1 MATPNITAELL
12 RTLIHYDPSTGE
24 FTRIAHVF
32 SETGRRS
39 GQSKLGPMTRKPNIV
54 GYIVFSVNR
63 TSVLAHR
70 LAWMYMTGD
79 WPPGV
84 IDHINGERA
93 DNRWENLRLSDATLN
108 QQNQRKA
115 KAGSV
120 VDLLGVSVDK
130 ESGKYIAQITHNY
143 RHIHLG
149 RFDTAVEA
157 YAAYLGAK
165 RVIHKACTI

>member
-12 RTLIHYDPSTGE
+12 RTLIHYDQSTGE

-32 SETGRRS
+32 SKTGRRS
-39 GQSKLGPMTRKPNIV
+39 GQSKLGPMMRKPNVV

-70 LAWMYMTGD
+70 LAWLYMTGE

-115 KAGSV
+115 KVGSI
-120 VDLLGVSVDK
+120 VDLLGVTVDK

-165 RVIHKACTI
+165 RVIHIACTI